1 MESLQ
6 AAGTT
11 DVPSVI
17 NGFSGYRR
25 WADWR
30 LRRLFHDSG
39 ESTRERLHASLA
51 LLPVD
56 ASQADY
62 LATRLLG
69 AAASELQVLR
79 TALAP
84 HRARLIP
91 MLWTELKKAGP
102 GDPSLL
108 TSAAALAPYDP
119 DSPRWSELGGKVAEA
134 LVKVNPAFL
143 GVWLDALRPVRGRLA
158 VPLERIFVKDGSET
172 EHDLATSLL
181 VDYAADEPDRLAR
194 LLMAADSKA
203 FLAFFPIAERLAE
216 KIVPLLQAQLPKSNA
231 AREEEADTEQA
242 KDELGERQARA
253 AVALVRL
260 GHSGDVWPLL
270 RHSADPRLRGLIVS
284 WLSPL
289 GADAKAIMA
298 ELDKLNSPA
307 SPDATRATRRMDAIL
322 FDSQT
327 STRRALIL
335 ALGTYGAELLSPG
348 EREPVIARLVTL
360 YEHDLDA
367 GIHGASAWT
376 LRQWKQREK
385 LETIDARLKG
395 QDRGD
400 RRWYVNSQGHTLVI
414 VGGPV
419 TFRMGSPPSEPER
432 FDNETPH
439 QHDIHRRFA
448 IAATE
453 VTVEQYQAFVRENPG
468 VSHTRVDRYSPD
480 PNGPM
485 NGVTWYQAAA
495 YCNWL
500 SQKEHLPECYE
511 PNEPGE
517 YAHGMRI
524 KADALKL
531 NGYRLPTEAEWEYT
545 ARAGALT
552 SRHYGASE
560 RHLWHYAWYQANG
573 KDRAWPVGTL
583 LPNDLGLFD
592 TLGNMSEWCQEAAAN
607 ADQTTAES
615 YEIINEIP
623 RLLRGGS
630 FTNPSAYVRSAYRIW
645 YAPANRFVNCG
656 FRPARTYD

>member
-1 MESLQ
+1 M
-6 AAGTT
+6 
-11 DVPSVI
+11 
-17 NGFSGYRR
+17 
-25 WADWR
+25 
-30 LRRLFHDSG
+30 
-39 ESTRERLHASLA
+39 
-51 LLPVD
+51 
-56 ASQADY
+56 
-62 LATRLLG
+62 
-69 AAASELQVLR
+69 
-79 TALAP
+79 
-84 HRARLIP
+84 
-91 MLWTELKKAGP
+91 
-102 GDPSLL
+102 
-108 TSAAALAPYDP
+108 
-119 DSPRWSELGGKVAEA
+119 
-134 LVKVNPAFL
+134 
-143 GVWLDALRPVRGRLA
+143 
-158 VPLERIFVKDGSET
+158 
-172 EHDLATSLL
+172 
-181 VDYAADEPDRLAR
+181 
-194 LLMAADSKA
+194 
-203 FLAFFPIAERLAE
+203 
-216 KIVPLLQAQLPKSNA
+216 
-231 AREEEADTEQA
+231 
-242 KDELGERQARA
+242 
-253 AVALVRL
+253 
-260 GHSGDVWPLL
+260 
-270 RHSADPRLRGLIVS
+270 
-284 WLSPL
+284 
-289 GADAKAIMA
+289 
-298 ELDKLNSPA
+298 
-307 SPDATRATRRMDAIL
+307 
-322 FDSQT
+322 
-327 STRRALIL
+327 
-335 ALGTYGAELLSPG
+335 
-348 EREPVIARLVTL
+348 
-360 YEHDLDA
+360 
-367 GIHGASAWT
+367 
-376 LRQWKQREK
+376 
-385 LETIDARLKG
+385 
-395 QDRGD
+395 
-400 RRWYVNSQGHTLVI
+400 I